1 MQTADPAPDIKV
13 HDDPEAVARAAAR
26 RFVQLAAEAIADHGA
41 FSVALA
47 GGSTPKRIYEL
58 LATDDEFVDGVD
70 WGKAHVFFG
79 DERTVPHDHADS
91 NFRMAHEAMLA
102 RVSLPAEN
110 VHPMKGTGDA
120 AANASLYEDD
130 LRSFFGGAEWPRFD
144 LVMLGM
150 GDDGHTASL
159 FPSTEALKES
169 RAWVVSN
176 WVEKFDT
183 RRITLTAPAINHAR
197 HVLFTVTGAAKTD
210 RLREVLYGGRDPER
224 LPSQLIQPVAGTLE
238 WFVDKAA
245 AAKL

>member
-26 RFVQLAAEAIADHGA
+26 RFVQLAAEAVADHGA

-58 LATDDEFVDGVD
+58 LATDDEFEDKVD
-70 WGKAHVFFG
+70 WRDAHVFFG

-91 NFRMAHEAMLA
+91 NFRMAHEALLS
-102 RVSLPAEN
+102 RVPLPAEN

-130 LRSFFGGAEWPRFD
+130 LRSFFGGEEWPRFD

-159 FPSTEALKES
+159 FPSTAALERS
-169 RAWVVSN
+169 ARVGRLQLGREVRHLAHHADRARHQPRAPRPLHRHGRGEDRPAAGSAL
-176 WVEKFDT
+176 
-183 RRITLTAPAINHAR
+183 RRARPGAPALAVDTAR
-197 HVLFTVTGAAKTD
+197 
-210 RLREVLYGGRDPER
+210 RRDAR
-224 LPSQLIQPVAGTLE
+224 MVRR
-238 WFVDKAA
+238 
-245 AAKL
+245 